1 MQTTDEIRKK
11 LATLIGQIISRC
23 ISDAR
28 MIPTVLNRDEIIDIL
43 VDDPALFQKL
53 VQDEHIGKSELSKQD
68 LTINLDAVEELSK
81 LDKLEAFEASFWEGP
96 EVDLN
101 PIMDLTNQLT
111 RTFAVF
117 VGNAA
122 TLFDKQFE
130 EFMDKFRQSLQ
141 SAGMSLKAFDFTL
154 DDVEILEEN
163 ATSYLS
169 AGDFLQAFTFERLL
183 RSQVMMKQLVTL
195 PKTGFSLRGSLIR
208 TAMNDQ
214 DLFPK
219 LAKFVIRA
227 SYISQ
232 GSWEDLFADFAA
244 LVSGKSDKSR
254 LERLIQF
261 VEQDVFFSCN
271 LLCNSYAEIRRLTT
285 AQRRLAIESGLQKYK
300 DQPSNA

>member
-1 MQTTDEIRKK
+1 
-11 LATLIGQIISRC
+11 
-23 ISDAR
+23 
-28 MIPTVLNRDEIIDIL
+28 MIPTVLNRDEVINMLI
-43 VDDPALFQKL
+43 DDPALFQKL
-53 VQDEHIGKSELSKQD
+53 VQDEHAGKSALSKED
-68 LTINLDAVEELSK
+68 LTYNVDAAAELAK
-81 LDKLEAFEASFWEGP
+81 LDKLEAFEESFWEGP
-96 EVDLN
+96 EVDLT

-141 SAGMSLKAFDFTL
+141 SAGMSLKAFDFTP
-154 DDVEILEEN
+154 DDVAILEDN
-163 ATSYLS
+163 ATSHLS
-169 AGDFLQAFTFERLL
+169 EGDFLQAFTFERLL

-195 PKTGFSLRGSLIR
+195 PKTGFSLRASLIR
-208 TAMNDQ
+208 TALNDEN
-214 DLFPK
+214 LFPK
-219 LAKFVIRA
+219 LTKFVIRI

-244 LVSGKSDKSR
+244 LVSRQSDKSR
-254 LERLIQF
+254 LEQLIQF

-285 AQRRLAIESGLQKYK
+285 VQRRLAIERSLQKYQ
-300 DQPSNA
+300 DQS